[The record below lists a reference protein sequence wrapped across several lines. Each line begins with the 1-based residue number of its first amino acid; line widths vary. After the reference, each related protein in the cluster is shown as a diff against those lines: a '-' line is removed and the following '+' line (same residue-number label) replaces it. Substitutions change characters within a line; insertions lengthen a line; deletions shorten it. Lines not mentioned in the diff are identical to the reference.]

1 MQKSLF
7 ITGLF
12 GLYFIGANAADLSV
26 QTCEQIRAQIKA
38 QTVELPKTNVELL
51 QKISIKQECQFSAP
65 EVYRAAFGNKP
76 FPQQDARRHRSSRD
90 DD

>member
-7 ITGLF
+7 ITGLLGFYCF
-12 GLYFIGANAADLSV
+12 GAHAADLSV
-26 QTCEQIRAQIKA
+26 QTCEQIREQIKA
-38 QTVELPKTNVELL
+38 QTVVLPKTNVELL
-51 QKISIKQECQFSAP
+51 QKISIRQECQFSAP

-76 FPQQDARRHRSSRD
+76 FPKQDARRHRSSHD